1 MARFVPARFTLTL
14 LVALLASASPVC
26 MNACAEDGGWPQT
39 SNASLPDVA
48 PAPSSNRF
56 T

>member
-14 LVALLASASPVC
+14 VVALLASASPVC
-26 MNACAEDGGWPQT
+26 MNACAEDGGQLPT
-39 SNASLPDVA
+39 ASASLPDVA